1 MIFVREQIAQIY
13 HLLWLLNEAQNGT
26 LFEQVKRSAALTPL
40 RNGNSSSLKRLG
52 RVGHYIF

>member
-26 LFEQVKRSAALTPL
+26 LFEQVKRSAALFFKK
-40 RNGNSSSLKRLG
+40 SVKR
-52 RVGHYIF
+52 VT